1 VLQGEIKCV
10 LVNHYNGFAM
20 YSWLGSNQASHM
32 GGRGEVGLLWR
43 ATRALS
49 DAIATWCVSDDAL
62 TALKLKLLIKAAL
75 SRREGA
81 QLVPTK
87 HDVTSCR
94 SE

>member
-1 VLQGEIKCV
+1 
-10 LVNHYNGFAM
+10 M

-32 GGRGEVGLLWR
+32 GGRREGGV
-43 ATRALS
+43 TKALS
-49 DAIATWCVSDDAL
+49 DAIATLCVSDDAL

-87 HDVTSCR
+87 HDVTSCG